1 MAVWATLA
9 AAVFSAVALFQLALA
24 LGAPWGDA
32 AYGGQAADADGRLP
46 ARFRGMSALAAV
58 FLVAAAVIVLAQG
71 GVIEVSGVSDGT
83 LTAIT
88 WALAAMMGLNT
99 LANLASTN
107 RLERVF
113 LGGATAFLA
122 LLCILLALG

>member
-1 MAVWATLA
+1 
-9 AAVFSAVALFQLALA
+9 VFSAVALFQLALA

-113 LGGATAFLA
+113 LGGATAFLT